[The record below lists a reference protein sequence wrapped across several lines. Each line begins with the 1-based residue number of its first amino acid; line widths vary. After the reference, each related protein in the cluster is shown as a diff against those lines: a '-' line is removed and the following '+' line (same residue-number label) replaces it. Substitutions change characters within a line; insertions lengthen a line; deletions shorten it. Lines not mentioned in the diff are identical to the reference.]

1 MPWKETSAG
10 HFERPFDSIEDFHRA
25 IKAGGAPV
33 NREHYSIRATVTFR
47 LDAPSINDAASAL
60 RHAWKTMRY
69 DHPQLAAF
77 DREGTYVYE
86 VPNAAT
92 VDAWLSNSFIIEPQG
107 AKTPEDLYAQLGP
120 IDIAM
125 MYYFPQTSQLMLHVS
140 HWRIDGIGTMYLF
153 NCLFDAV
160 AHPRAVHFEDEG
172 KNLSVGLDEAN
183 AVPTSVSLQIEQAAT
198 DTLMMFVKNIPSIGL
213 HTKAA
218 DAPSGAG
225 RCEIELDQ
233 GLTSAIISHCKA
245 RGFSVTV
252 AVHASII
259 CATKQYTNKETT
271 AGKHKYASWT
281 AFDLRRYSP
290 PPFDG
295 TKNVVSN
302 FHTGIPTVA
311 APSNFLDN
319 AYQLKKQYAESFT
332 VTGPN
337 SLFTFL
343 NCYVRKVCALFT
355 EPAPPDTIPPT
366 EPALNSLGIIDQ
378 FLDAK
383 HGDSIEVLDFWIG
396 VEMITRQFMCYVWTW
411 HEKMR
416 LSVCYNQAFY
426 DTPFAE
432 EFLLTVKAA
441 LVEGLGI

>member
-1 MPWKETSAG
+1 MPWKETSEG

-33 NREHYSIRATVTFR
+33 NREHYSIRVTVTFR
-47 LDAPSINDAASAL
+47 LDAPSISDTASAL
-60 RHAWKTMRY
+60 RRAWKTMRY
-69 DHPQLAAF
+69 NFPQLAAF

-86 VPNAAT
+86 VPDAAT

-107 AKTPEDLYAQLGP
+107 AKTPEELYAKLTP

-140 HWRIDGIGTMYLF
+140 HWRIDGIGTMHLF
-153 NCLFDAV
+153 NHFFDAV
-160 AHPRAVHFEDEG
+160 AHPCAVHFGDEG
-172 KNLSVGLDEAN
+172 RNLSVGLDEAN
-183 AVPTSVSLQIEQAAT
+183 TVPTHVSPQIDQVAT
-198 DTLMMFVKNIPSIGL
+198 DTLMLYLKNIPSIGL
-213 HTKAA
+213 PTKDA
-218 DAPSGAG
+218 DIPSGAG
-225 RCEIELDQ
+225 RCETELNQ
-233 GLTSAIISHCKA
+233 ALTYDIVSRCKT

-252 AVHASII
+252 AVHAAII
-259 CATKQYTNKETT
+259 CATKQYAGREAT

-281 AFDLRRYSP
+281 AFDLRKYSP
-290 PPFDG
+290 PPYNG
-295 TKNVVSN
+295 ANNVVSN
-302 FHTGIPTVA
+302 FHTGIPTVVT
-311 APSNFLDN
+311 PSTFLDN

-332 VTGPN
+332 VAGPN
-337 SLFTFL
+337 SLFNFL

-355 EPAPPDTIPPT
+355 EPAPPHTIPPT

-383 HGDSIEVLDFWIG
+383 HGDCIEVLDFWIG

-411 HEKMR
+411 REKMR
-416 LSVCYNQAFY
+416 LSICYNQAFY
-426 DTPFAE
+426 DRAFVH
-432 EFLLTVKAA
+432 EFLSTVKDT